1 MSVWKKRIRLGL
13 MMTALL
19 TLAWGLALAA
29 LSYPFLSTTTDSVRL
44 RKSASKT
51 AMVMDTVPSG
61 AQVEVLEKTGS
72 FFRVRYNGQTGYVAA
87 EYVRTEKDAI
97 TAVTPEPME
106 TVSSYPYSTITRE
119 KVNLRE
125 GKSVRSTLLK
135 KIPAGANIVVRA
147 SSGTWV
153 MSGRLCSVSHLLTAW
168 EDTLT
173 RSARASWVQPR
184 SNRSR
189 RITLP
194 MDSFAFILRP
204 PSAFRVQ
211 YSTGG
216 RQKPPTRKKG
226 KLN

>member
-87 EYVRTEKDAI
+87 EDVRTEI
-97 TAVTPEPME
+97 PEK
-106 TVSSYPYSTITRE
+106 T
-119 KVNLRE
+119 LRRYANSAGILE
-125 GKSVRSTLLK
+125 V
-135 KIPAGANIVVRA
+135 KIPAEAGE
-147 SSGTWV
+147 V
-153 MSGRLCSVSHLLTAW
+153 MV
-168 EDTLT
+168 
-173 RSARASWVQPR
+173 
-184 SNRSR
+184 
-189 RITLP
+189 
-194 MDSFAFILRP
+194 FA
-204 PSAFRVQ
+204 Q
-211 YSTGG
+211 E
-216 RQKPPTRKKG
+216 
-226 KLN
+226 

>member
-87 EYVRTEKDAI
+87 EYVHTEKDAI

-125 GKSVRSTLLK
+125 PGSGHHR
-135 KIPAGANIVVRA
+135 AGQQRHLGRGGIQRHL
-147 SSGTWV
+147 
-153 MSGRLCSVSHLLTAW
+153 RLC
-168 EDTLT
+168 EE
-173 RSARASWVQPR
+173 
-184 SNRSR
+184 
-189 RITLP
+189 
-194 MDSFAFILRP
+194 
-204 PSAFRVQ
+204 
-211 YSTGG
+211 
-216 RQKPPTRKKG
+216 
-226 KLN
+226 